1 MADKVLIADDDPDIL
16 RFVEVNLSIE
26 GFELLTASDG
36 EEALRRAIE
45 EMPDLAILDV
55 MMPKVDG
62 FEVCRRLREDP
73 RTSNLSIIMLT
84 AKSLSADKVTGLA
97 AGADDYILKPFDPIE
112 LVARVKATLRRA
124 REMRD
129 LNPLTGLSGN
139 IAILQ
144 ELQRRITSKM
154 QFALM
159 HVDLD
164 NFKAFNDFY
173 GFMRGDTAIKMMAR
187 VLRDAATKHDPMGT
201 FVGHIGGDDFA
212 VICFPEVAEAL
223 AQEIIKSFDEAIP
236 ALYEPSDARRGYI
249 KVKDRRDEER
259 EFPIM
264 TVSIGIAT
272 NTRREINSH
281 VEASEIAGEMKTF
294 AKRNP
299 ESSFEVDRRTGNEM
313 R

>member
-1 MADKVLIADDDPDIL
+1 MPDKILVADDDPDIL

-26 GFELLTASDG
+26 GFDLFTATDG
-36 EEALRRAIE
+36 EIALQRAVE
-45 EMPDLAILDV
+45 EMPDLLLLDV

-62 FEVCRRLREDP
+62 FEVCRRLRDDP
-73 RTSNLSIIMLT
+73 RTSNISIIMLT
-84 AKSLSADKVTGLA
+84 AKSLSADKVMGLA

-129 LNPLTGLSGN
+129 LNPLTGLPGN

-144 ELQRRITSKM
+144 ELQRRISSGL

-187 VLRDAATKHDPMGT
+187 IVRDAVLKHDPSGT

-212 VICFPEVAEAL
+212 LISSPETCEL
-223 AQEIIKSFDEAIP
+223 IAQEIIKSFDESIG

-249 KVKDRRDEER
+249 RVKDRRDEER

-272 NTRREINSH
+272 NTRREIRSH

-299 ESSFEVDRRTGNEM
+299 ESSYAIDRRTGDEP